1 MFEAVFEILM
11 NLFNQVT
18 TYIGKFWK
26 ILSLILVVW
35 VFYHFLVDG
44 EILLRTGKL
53 PETFV
58 ASKERIF
65 ESNKFKLV
73 TLPNLNNYDIEIS
86 IPSGQLLHNTVQGN
100 WGLASDANNSGMTT
114 GVFRDGYSAD
124 GSIFRGKSGK
134 SYKRMLEQGPYV
146 LRYAIRKGKKGH
158 DVKIYIN
165 EKLIHN
171 IKNEAVPSGDLKVIG
186 TNYANYNDEAVG
198 TARGRRDIDYIK
210 FIPMEDEKKST
221 EGFTTGNATNIV
233 SLQAEARTRN
243 RLRKYFKSV
252 KDLCASDPKCTPC
265 ETMPKPSKLKKA
277 MKKLFEGKWNSFGKS
292 APLAFYKMNAEISK
306 GMGAQEA
313 IEKYAS
319 DLTGDKRND
328 GYFLKTMSRSY
339 IQKLTTA
346 LGMNDP
352 KEVVSMTALAN
363 QKIACVTWSI
373 PAPYAE
379 PTEQAKRSEP
389 IYAPEPGQLEN
400 NQQKQKQKQKQET
413 EFVNASNT
421 TDNLCP
427 RNCIKPRVL
436 NEYCEKDIIRM
447 VVGGEDK
454 FYRKCDYT
462 CKKRGDKD
470 YINYDQSGPGN
481 PYEPKR
487 DGCRDTEAHCVG
499 KCNKVLV
506 EVDEMGRDLNSLANN
521 YTATAETVNHT
532 KSRMFAT
539 KQTTGLFGVKDN
551 RLGGSKTGYRT
562 DYKPENPNPKYG
574 PIYYDAVWDF
584 KG

>member
-11 NLFNQVT
+11 NIFNQT
-18 TYIGKFWK
+18 ITYIGKFWK

-58 ASKERIF
+58 ARKEKLF
-65 ESNKFKLV
+65 ESNKFQLV
-73 TLPNLNNYDIEIS
+73 TLPNLDNYDIEMS

-100 WGLASDANNSGMTT
+100 WGLATDANNSGMTT

-124 GSIFRGKSGK
+124 GSIFKGKSGK

-146 LRYAIRKGKKGH
+146 LRYAIRKGKKMGH
-158 DVKIYIN
+158 DVKVFIN

-171 IKNEAVPSGDLKVIG
+171 IKNEGVPSGDLKVVG

-198 TARGRRDIDYIK
+198 TGRGRRKIDYIK

-221 EGFTTGNATNIV
+221 EGFTTGNASNIV
-233 SLQAEARTRN
+233 SLQAEAKTRN
-243 RLRKYFKSV
+243 KLREYFKTV
-252 KDLCASDPKCTPC
+252 KKLCRGDNTNC
-265 ETMPKPSKLKKA
+265 ECKPKPAKLKKA
-277 MKKLFEGKWNSFGKS
+277 MKTLFDGQWKSFGKS

-306 GMGAQEA
+306 GMGAQAA

-319 DLTGDKRND
+319 DLTGDKRKD
-328 GYFLKTMSRSY
+328 GYFLKTMSRLY
-339 IQKLTTA
+339 VEKLTKA
-346 LGMNDP
+346 LGMNDS
-352 KEVVSMTALAN
+352 KELVNMMALAN
-363 QKIACVTWSI
+363 QKIACPTWSI

-379 PTEQAKRSEP
+379 PTEEAKRSEP
-389 IYAPEPGQLEN
+389 IYAPEPQQQQ
-400 NQQKQKQKQKQET
+400 QQKAINKEAKKQET
-413 EFVNASNT
+413 EMVSASET

-481 PYEPKR
+481 PYNPKR

-521 YTATAETVNHT
+521 YTATAETVNYA

-539 KQTTGLFGVKDN
+539 KQTTGLFGNKDN

-562 DYKPENPNPKYG
+562 DYKPENPNPKFG